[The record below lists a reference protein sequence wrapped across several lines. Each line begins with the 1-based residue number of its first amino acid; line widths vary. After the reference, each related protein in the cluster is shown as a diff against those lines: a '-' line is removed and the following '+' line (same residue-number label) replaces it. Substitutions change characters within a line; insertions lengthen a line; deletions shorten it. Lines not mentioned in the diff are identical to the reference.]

1 MGVIRKVVRE
11 GGFNGL
17 FRGLNVTLLREIP
30 GTMIWFVAY
39 EMALRCFQG
48 SDQTRS
54 EVSLWGIFTAG
65 AIRFS

>member
-39 EMALRCFQG
+39 ELALRCLKQPG
-48 SDQTRS
+48 HSRN
-54 EVSLWGIFTAG
+54 EVSLWGIFSAG
-65 AIRFS
+65 AIR